1 MKSLTISSW
10 LKGEEGDERLGQF
23 VCWYLPDLGPDTAAR
38 SYDGPGVAPDY
49 CPTLDLQTGRHLLSP
64 VQQVVDDRHSLPLH
78 GVEETV
84 AATVVLHSG
93 VAASPDESAG
103 NIIVAVL
110 AAHQERSPV
119 VLVNKVHLAL
129 GVAQQQVHDVLPLVG
144 DGLEQSVLPV
154 FTLIVDVDGGMFEE
168 FLHCGQVPVP
178 YGKG

>member
-1 MKSLTISSW
+1 MISSW
-10 LKGEEGDERLGQF
+10 LEGEEREERCWKF
-23 VCWYLPDLGPDTAAR
+23 VCWYLSDLSSHTAPRPYQR
-38 SYDGPGVAPDY
+38 SGVAPDDGA
-49 CPTLDLQTGRHLLSP
+49 TLDLQTGRDLLSP
-64 VQQVVDDRHSLPLH
+64 VQQIVDDRHSLPLH

-154 FTLIVDVDGGMFEE
+154 FTLIVDVDGGMFKE

-178 YGKG
+178 YCKG